1 MTVLMATLKWLL
13 VVLIFGYAGLC
24 FMLVLTQRSLMYFP
38 ERARTAP
45 ETAGLPQAE
54 EIVLDTRDGEK
65 VLAWHVP
72 PRAEK
77 PVVLYFHGNGGAL
90 HFRADRFR
98 ALTADGTGLLALS
111 YRGYGGSTGK
121 PSEAGLLQDAAAC
134 YDFAAARYPAERL
147 VAWGESLGAGV
158 AVALAADKPVA
169 ALILEAPFT
178 SAVDIAASVYPYIPV
193 RLLMWDQFRSDRR
206 IAAVKAP
213 ILFLHGERDQTVPI
227 RYAERLYAL
236 ANEPKRMVRFPEGGH
251 NGLDQHGAL
260 KAVQQFLAAP
270 AEQ

>member
-1 MTVLMATLKWLL
+1 MATLKWLL
-13 VVLIFGYAGLC
+13 VVLIFGYGGLC

-38 ERARTAP
+38 ERARIAP
-45 ETAGLPQAE
+45 EAAGLPQAE
-54 EIVLDTRDGEK
+54 EIVLDTGDGEK
-65 VLAWHVP
+65 VLAWHVH

-90 HFRADRFR
+90 HNRADRFR
-98 ALTADGTGLLALS
+98 ALTRDGTGLLALS

-121 PSEAGLLQDAAAC
+121 PSETGLLADAAAA
-134 YDFAAARYPAERL
+134 YAFAAARYPAERIA
-147 VAWGESLGAGV
+147 AWGESLGAGV
-158 AVALAADKPVA
+158 AVALAAEKPVA

-193 RLLMWDQFRSDRR
+193 RLLMWDQFRSDQR

-213 ILFLHGERDQTVPI
+213 LLILHGERDQTVPI
-227 RYAERLYAL
+227 RYAERLYSL